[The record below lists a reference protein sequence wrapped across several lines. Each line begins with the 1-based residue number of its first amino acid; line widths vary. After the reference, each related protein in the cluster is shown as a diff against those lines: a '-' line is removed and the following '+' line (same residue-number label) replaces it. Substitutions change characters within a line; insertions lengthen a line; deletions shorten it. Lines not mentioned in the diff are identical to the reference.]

1 MDNKMGI
8 NTNLSITESKK
19 QRQNHAYREHSDG
32 SQRGGGCGGMG
43 EEVMGLRST
52 NRELQNSHGDVK
64 YNVGNGAAK
73 ELTCRTH
80 DMNHGGGMA

>member
-1 MDNKMGI
+1 MV
-8 NTNLSITESKK
+8 
-19 QRQNHAYREHSDG
+19 RR
-32 SQRGGGCGGMG
+32 CGEMG
-43 EEVMGLRST
+43 EKVRGLRNT

>member
-1 MDNKMGI
+1 MNLKNK
-8 NTNLSITESKK
+8 SSKQEE
-19 QRQNHAYREHSDG
+19 QRPTHGYGERFDG
-32 SQRGGGCGGMG
+32 CQMVRRCGEMG
-43 EEVMGLRST
+43 EKVRGLRNT